1 MYISITE
8 ILLKIQKNVRL
19 NTITLTLNKKKLHR
33 LYDKVMVSMLISYRG
48 HCGCDRMVVGLTMTY
63 MQSVPITTDVVSSN
77 FDQGKVHNI
86 M

>member
-1 MYISITE
+1 
-8 ILLKIQKNVRL
+8 LKIQKNVRL
-19 NTITLTLNKKKLHR
+19 NTITLTLNKKTLHR
-33 LYDKVMVSMLISYRG
+33 LYDKVMVSMLISMHIHVG
-48 HCGCDRMVVGLTMTY
+48 GIMVVGLTTTYRY